1 MATFAFYAFVHVVFN
16 LLKTF
21 FVNFLRS
28 GTTLQN
34 FAPAINLDRTEVSSN
49 KLFQTFVVK
58 LESFPSE
65 LIQCYLIKMP
75 DLRGNID
82 VLKSSNSQEY
92 F

>member
-1 MATFAFYAFVHVVFN
+1 MMDYLIH
-16 LLKTF
+16 KT
-21 FVNFLRS
+21 
-28 GTTLQN
+28 Q
-34 FAPAINLDRTEVSSN
+34 INQCYSCESS
-49 KLFQTFVVK
+49 VCCVK

>member
-1 MATFAFYAFVHVVFN
+1 MENCDA
-16 LLKTF
+16 LL
-21 FVNFLRS
+21 
-28 GTTLQN
+28 
-34 FAPAINLDRTEVSSN
+34 
-49 KLFQTFVVK
+49 K

-92 F
+92 FQIFGCRQPLKGPTNVTLSEITHIEWHTLGD